1 MDRVESHRPSICLAV
16 ACVKC
21 LLTLIIMSMFSLA
34 TSPIA
39 RLETREFEYMI
50 RQSRITIGRNSSKS
64 DVDVDMGNS
73 SYISRRHIEIYHSS
87 PYFYM
92 VCHGKNGIFVDGDF
106 QRKDAPPFQLPK
118 TCTFRFPSTNIKLFF
133 QSLVPEKPSLHTI
146 TSAIEH
152 QQAQMLLQNSNHT
165 NGTSES
171 SNADNINSNNNNH
184 SVNNNNNFI
193 GNGTRS
199 RESISK
205 LVNKATNGGFNCRP
219 SALKLPPLRV
229 QIPDHA
235 MDAYSPCP
243 SPTGTISAANSCP
256 TSPRDR
262 KLDSHIML
270 AYAAAAV
277 SSDSNVIQFAPSGNK
292 LASHVG
298 SNIIRLASSAS
309 NIRQNNSTQ
318 EEPMD
323 SSPKRLESS
332 GNSYSDTGAIG
343 SPTSGINYIEDM
355 SNPINEISI
364 VGSNNFSNTSGPYDD
379 SKPPYSYAQLIVQAI
394 TSAPERQLTLS
405 GIYSYITKNYPYYRT
420 AEKGWQNSIR
430 HNLSLNRYFVK
441 VPRSQEEPGKGC
453 FWRIDPASES
463 KLIEQAFK
471 RRRQRPMT
479 GVTSYNPS
487 SSMDGR
493 GGNSSSTP
501 SSPLPPQTS
510 TTAVATIIQTAPLS
524 IKSNNGGNSTPSNN
538 LNNSNNNNNNNSNSS
553 SNNSNGSSGN
563 GNKFI
568 HLIAASTAT
577 SSAPSSDIIGSSNGS
592 SGHLKGELIITNANV
607 IGSNVTVSSN
617 IEKQLS
623 LALVSSSSA
632 STNLTPSSTSPS
644 TCIAYTSSIAPST
657 TVTNSTE
664 QNTSA
669 PMIEST

>member
-1 MDRVESHRPSICLAV
+1 
-16 ACVKC
+16 
-21 LLTLIIMSMFSLA
+21 MFSLA

-133 QSLVPEKPSLHTI
+133 QSLVQEKPSLYTI

-152 QQAQMLLQNSNHT
+152 QQAQALLLQNSANT
-165 NGTSES
+165 NGAS
-171 SNADNINSNNNNH
+171 SSQLNNNNNNGNSNNNNNNH
-184 SVNNNNNFI
+184 SVTNNNFI
-193 GNGTRS
+193 DNGTGT

-205 LVNKATNGGFNCRP
+205 LVNKATNGGFNCKP

-229 QIPDHA
+229 QIPEHA
-235 MDAYSPCP
+235 ADAYSPCP

-277 SSDSNVIQFAPSGNK
+277 SSDSNIIQFASSGNK
-292 LASHVG
+292 LNSHIG
-298 SNIIRLASSAS
+298 SNVIRLSTGAS
-309 NIRQNNSTQ
+309 NNSRHNNTVDDV
-318 EEPMD
+318 MD
-323 SSPKRLESS
+323 GSPKRFSANDGNGS
-332 GNSYSDTGAIG
+332 GNNSYAESGAIG
-343 SPTSGINYIEDM
+343 SPTSGLNFIDDM

-364 VGSNNFSNTSGPYDD
+364 VGTNSYTGSSANDD

-394 TSAPERQLTLS
+394 AAAPDHQLTLS

-453 FWRIDPASES
+453 FWRIESASES
-463 KLIEQAFK
+463 KLIEQSFK

-479 GVTSYNPS
+479 GVASYNS
-487 SSMDGR
+487 SSSGDGR

-501 SSPLPPQTS
+501 SSPLPPSNVVQS
-510 TTAVATIIQTAPLS
+510 LS
-524 IKSNNGGNSTPSNN
+524 NTNHLGS
-538 LNNSNNNNNNNSNSS
+538 SNNNITNQSNHS
-553 SNNSNGSSGN
+553 SNGNGS
-563 GNKFI
+563 KLI
-568 HLIAASTAT
+568 HLIAASTA
-577 SSAPSSDIIGSSNGS
+577 SSASSSPPTIIGSSNGT
-592 SGHLKGELIITNANV
+592 SGTIKGELLITNTNSPAP
-607 IGSNVTVSSN
+607 SSKVLTN
-617 IEKQLS
+617 QEQQLS
-623 LALVSSSSA
+623 LTLVSSSSTTTPT
-632 STNLTPSSTSPS
+632 STPS
-644 TCIAYTSSIAPST
+644 TCIAYTSTTAPTSVPNASNEQST
-657 TVTNSTE
+657 TIT
-664 QNTSA
+664 

>member
-1 MDRVESHRPSICLAV
+1 
-16 ACVKC
+16 
-21 LLTLIIMSMFSLA
+21 MFSLA

-73 SYISRRHIEIYHSS
+73 SYISRRHIEIYHSA

-118 TCTFRFPSTNIKLFF
+118 KCTFRFPSTNIKLFF

-152 QQAQMLLQNSNHT
+152 QQAQLLQNSANA
-165 NGTSES
+165 NGTSSSGQLNINNGNS
-171 SNADNINSNNNNH
+171 SNNNNNNH
-184 SVNNNNNFI
+184 SVTNNNFI
-193 GNGTRS
+193 GNDTGA

-205 LVNKATNGGFNCRP
+205 LVNKTTNGGFNCKP

-229 QIPDHA
+229 QIPEHA
-235 MDAYSPCP
+235 IDAYSPCP

-262 KLDSHIML
+262 KLDSNIML

-277 SSDSNVIQFAPSGNK
+277 SSNEANIIQFAPGNK
-292 LASHVG
+292 LNSH
-298 SNIIRLASSAS
+298 LASNVFRSSSGAS
-309 NIRQNNSTQ
+309 NNSRHNNSTSVDD
-318 EEPMD
+318 PMD
-323 SSPKRLESS
+323 GSPKRFAND
-332 GNSYSDTGAIG
+332 GNNSYESGAIG
-343 SPTSGINYIEDM
+343 SPSSGINFIDDM

-364 VGSNNFSNTSGPYDD
+364 VGTNSYSGNSSNDE

-394 TSAPERQLTLS
+394 TSAPDRQLTLS
-405 GIYSYITKNYPYYRT
+405 GIYTYITKNYAYYRS

-453 FWRIDPASES
+453 FWRIDQASES
-463 KLIEQAFK
+463 KLIEQSFK
-471 RRRQRPMT
+471 RRRTRPMT
-479 GVTSYNPS
+479 GVASYNS
-487 SSMDGR
+487 SSSGDGR

-501 SSPLPPQTS
+501 SSPLPPSVVHSTS
-510 TTAVATIIQTAPLS
+510 NTNHLS
-524 IKSNNGGNSTPSNN
+524 SNKSNQTT
-538 LNNSNNNNNNNSNSS
+538 SS
-553 SNNSNGSSGN
+553 NSNGN
-563 GNKFI
+563 GSKLI
-568 HLIAASTAT
+568 HLIAASAA
-577 SSAPSSDIIGSSNGS
+577 SSSSSSSSPTIIGSSNGT
-592 SGHLKGELIITNANV
+592 SGTLKGELIITNTNLLAPSGKVPTNQEQQQ
-607 IGSNVTVSSN
+607 TQKQQQQQQQQQKPQQPQQPQQPLSST
-617 IEKQLS
+617 
-623 LALVSSSSA
+623 LVSSPSS
-632 STNLTPSSTSPS
+632 TPTPSSTPS
-644 TCIAYTSSIAPST
+644 TCISYSPSVSAS
-657 TVTNSTE
+657 TVTNSNE
-664 QNTSA
+664 QSTTIA